1 MAERKPLFMSSD
13 GFSQEMSPAGDSMQL
28 GGLTMNGDIAMG
40 SNNITG
46 LADAVNPQDA
56 VTYSQLQEAVIS
68 GGTIK
73 ELLLCYI
80 QLSDAQGI
88 LAAMALFFANQPVSG
103 DTITITDGT
112 TTRTYGA
119 ASGGD
124 VQFSIG
130 ATVAATMQ
138 NFASAV
144 AGDGSAAWGAL
155 FTSELDEINASGVV
169 VIYPDASTAAVQHPL
184 RIYGTFGTQAD
195 LQLVEY
201 SDGTTPDKDYSSN
214 TSSTATTGDPGNGRV
229 GIQRQAAALTDG
241 EIHYS
246 RCNDVLYAWDDSDN
260 VWQQMSGAGS
270 VPTATSAPG
279 GGILGKV
286 TADENYGLEIGSG
299 ILIIDLEAS
308 TPGLQF
314 VGGDLAAKPD
324 TGAGIEVTASG
335 IAVDLAASLPGL
347 QFDGSGDLQAKPD
360 TNAGIEVTAN
370 GIAID
375 LDPTDPGLE
384 FNAGDLRVKV
394 DGAHGIIRGTS
405 GLEIEIDDTPDT
417 LDVDADGLK
426 VVGLP
431 SLFKINDVAVGA
443 TVTAAN
449 LDTLTD
455 GSNADALHTHAGS
468 ENNQGD
474 WNVDSAVAA
483 GDPVYWTSTGD
494 RIAKAD
500 AATLATTKPF
510 AVSVD
515 AQSTVGQPATCVSM
529 GIAAGVLSS
538 ATPGDRYYLAAGGG
552 LTATRPTGSGNRV
565 IQMGFAKNS
574 TDLWVEI
581 QDYGRV
587 A

>member
-1 MAERKPLFMSSD
+1 MAERKPLFMSAD
-13 GFSQEMSPAGDSMQL
+13 GFSQEMHPSDDSMQL
-28 GGLTMNGDIAMG
+28 GSLTMNGDIAMG
-40 SNNITG
+40 ANNVTG
-46 LADAVNPQDA
+46 MADAINPQDA
-56 VTYSQLQEAVIS
+56 VTLSQLQEAIIS

-73 ELLLCYI
+73 EMLLCYV
-80 QLSDAQGI
+80 QLDDTQGI
-88 LAAMALFFANQPVSG
+88 LAAMGLFFANQPVSG

-119 ASGGD
+119 AAGGD

-130 ATVAATMQ
+130 ASVAATMQ

-155 FTSELDEINASGVV
+155 FTTELDEINASGVV
-169 VIYPDASTAAVQHPL
+169 VIYPDTSTAAAQHPL

-214 TSSTATTGDPGNGRV
+214 TSSTATVGDPGSGRV

-270 VPTATSAPG
+270 VPTATSASG
-279 GGILGKV
+279 GGIQGKV
-286 TADENYGLEIGSG
+286 TADEDYGLVIVAGV
-299 ILIIDLEAS
+299 
-308 TPGLQF
+308 LQI
-314 VGGDLAAKPD
+314 DLAAA
-324 TGAGIEVTASG
+324 GAGTG
-335 IAVDLAASLPGL
+335 GL
-347 QFDGSGDLQAKPD
+347 EFDGSGDLQVNVD
-360 TNAGIEVTAN
+360 TTAGMELTAN
-370 GIAID
+370 GVAID
-375 LDPTDPGLE
+375 LAAAGVGTGGLE
-384 FNAGDLRVKV
+384 FDGAGDLQVKV
-394 DGAHGIIRGTS
+394 DGAHGIILTAT

-455 GSNADALHTHAGS
+455 GSNADALHTHSGN

-474 WNVDSAVAA
+474 WNVDSAVAV

-510 AVSVD
+510 GVSID
-515 AQSTVGQPATCVSM
+515 AQAVVGSPATVVSM
-529 GIAAGVLSS
+529 GIASS
-538 ATPGDRYYLAAGGG
+538 VFVGATPGDRYYLAAGGG
-552 LTATRPTGSGNRV
+552 LTATRPVGSGNRV
-565 IQMGFAKNS
+565 IQMGFAKNA